1 MHAKTLIKSQLTDFP
16 LLLHYLHT
24 HNQLC
29 TFIFCPRIG
38 SCMVYSSRKTSW
50 EFPGVLP
57 VAVAVFKVELLGS

>member
-29 TFIFCPRIG
+29 TFIFCPCIG